1 MYSAPTRPHFD
12 TPLQR
17 LWAMPYNT
25 LDFIILPL
33 CCAHRVGIMIRYT
46 VYVQVYRDCI
56 ERGIGSGRIAMEKDA
71 GGSGK
76 QRQKRFLEQY
86 RTLTIPFIDNSEKLI
101 NFTTA
106 LLHL

>member
-1 MYSAPTRPHFD
+1 MT
-12 TPLQR
+12 
-17 LWAMPYNT
+17 
-25 LDFIILPL
+25 
-33 CCAHRVGIMIRYT
+33 RYT

-56 ERGIGSGRIAMEKDA
+56 ERGIGSGRIAMENDA
-71 GGSGK
+71 GGSEK
-76 QRQKRFLEQY
+76 NDKRFLEQY